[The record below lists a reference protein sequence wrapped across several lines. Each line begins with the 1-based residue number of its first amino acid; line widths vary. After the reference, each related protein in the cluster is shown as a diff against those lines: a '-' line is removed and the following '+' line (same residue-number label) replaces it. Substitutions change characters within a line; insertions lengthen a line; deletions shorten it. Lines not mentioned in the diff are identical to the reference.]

1 MDRKIRIGAVS
12 YLNTKPLIYGL
23 EEAPIRDEIELVV
36 DYPAHIAAMLADD
49 RIDIGLVPVAII
61 PELAESHIVTDYCIA
76 CDGAVESVAIFSEV
90 PMDEIRTVLLDYQ
103 SRTSVMLARI
113 LLRDYWKKDILLV
126 DTMGE
131 EFRHQIQGDVAGVVI
146 GDRALRQKKES
157 RYMYDLGQAWK
168 EHTGLPF
175 VFAAWISN
183 KPIPTDF
190 IALFNEANAKGLQQ
204 LDLIIAR
211 ETDPPA
217 NLMEYY
223 TKFIKYELT
232 AEKRQGLLHFLSLLK
247 TYNTQVSL

>member
-1 MDRKIRIGAVS
+1 LDRKIRIGAVS

-49 RIDIGLVPVAII
+49 RIDIGLVPVAIL
-61 PELAESHIVTDYCIA
+61 PELPESHIVTDYCIS

-90 PMDEIRTVLLDYQ
+90 PMDDIRAVLLDYQ
-103 SRTSVMLARI
+103 SRTSVMLARL
-113 LLRDYWKKDILLV
+113 LLRDFWKKDVVFV

-131 EFRHQIQGDVAGVVI
+131 EFRHNIQGDVAGVVI

-168 EHTGLPF
+168 DHTGLPF

-183 KPIPTDF
+183 KPISPDF
-190 IALFNEANAKGLQQ
+190 IALFNEANAKGLKH
-204 LDLIIAR
+204 LDAIIAR
-211 ETDPPA
+211 ETNPPA

-232 AEKRQGLLHFLSLLK
+232 VEKRLGLSHFLSLLK
-247 TYNTQVSL
+247 TYDTRIPQ